1 MRLRSSKIS
10 SARLISRENGIV
22 VAMIRTFR
30 IGVGHLGGFAVC
42 ADPNED
48 YSFLAFRNSGFK
60 ALDSRRQ
67 PQRTPSAW
75 TWRGP

>member
-1 MRLRSSKIS
+1 M
-10 SARLISRENGIV
+10 
-22 VAMIRTFR
+22 AMIRKSR
-30 IGVGHLGGFAVC
+30 ISIGHFGRFAVC

-48 YSFLAFRNSGFK
+48 YSFLAFLNSGFK